1 MFDELTEKNL
11 LLYAARHYHKPLGAS
26 SEEFEED
33 LKKFKYIKRLVNRY
47 LETNELAERLIMNH
61 LIVVFNVFGIEAGV
75 KILGLK
81 LEGRHWPV
89 IKPFLVY
96 LKYLQSDEFT
106 NITMDENVVSIL
118 RKEFR

>member
-1 MFDELTEKNL
+1 MNDNFELTEKNL
-11 LLYAARHYHKPLGAS
+11 LLYAAKHYHNPLGAS
-26 SEEFEED
+26 SDEFEED

-47 LETNELAERLIMNH
+47 LDGGDLSERLIMNH

-89 IKPFLVY
+89 VKPFLLY
-96 LKYLQSDEFT
+96 LKYLKNDEFT
-106 NITMDENVVSIL
+106 NIPMDNSVVEVF
-118 RKEFR
+118 RKI

>member
-11 LLYAARHYHKPLGAS
+11 LLYAARHYHNPLGAS

-47 LETNELAERLIMNH
+47 LETNELAERLIMKH

-106 NITMDENVVSIL
+106 NIAMDENVVSIL

>member
-11 LLYAARHYHKPLGAS
+11 LLYAAKNYYNPLGAS
-26 SEEFEED
+26 SDEFEED

-47 LETNELAERLIMNH
+47 LDSGELSERLIMNH

-89 IKPFLVY
+89 VKPFLLY
-96 LKYLQSDEFT
+96 LKYIKNDEFT
-106 NITMDENVVSIL
+106 NINMDKIVVEKL
-118 RKEFR
+118 RVL

>member
-11 LLYAARHYHKPLGAS
+11 LLYAARHYHNPLGAS

>member
-11 LLYAARHYHKPLGAS
+11 LLYAARHYHNPLGAS

-96 LKYLQSDEFT
+96 LKYLHSDEFT

>member
-11 LLYAARHYHKPLGAS
+11 LLYAAKHYHNPLGAS